1 LLLFSTQNA
10 DKAPSPASFAHRIAM
25 MILFA
30 EDLQSH
36 MYRSKSAWTQVLID
50 VGLTTA
56 PYYADKSAA
65 IANEDPLMYPSKPK
79 HVYLIGYDTLTR
91 FLAPKYY
98 PKSNPPLRALSPFFD
113 AGYEVSVLLRPSLS
127 SDNAVTDDTEEEQRA
142 YISALSNGSLEK
154 EGFKREWS
162 KQIGILEGDDVA
174 SAVGISSTAIRK
186 AAKYGDWGVVE
197 KMCTPGVAAW
207 VREMVLYDDEERGA
221 KTA

>member
-1 LLLFSTQNA
+1 
-10 DKAPSPASFAHRIAM
+10 

-30 EDLQSH
+30 EDLRTH
-36 MYRSKSAWTQVLID
+36 LHHFKSVCTQVPID
-50 VGLTTA
+50 VGLTTV

-65 IANEDPLMYPSKPK
+65 IANEEPLTYPSNPK
-79 HVYLIGYDTLTR
+79 HVHLIGYDTLTR

-98 PKSNPPLRALSPFFD
+98 PKFNPPLRALSPFFD
-113 AGYEVSVLLRPSLS
+113 AGYEVSVLLRPSSS

-174 SAVGISSTAIRK
+174 DSVGISSTAIRK
-186 AAKYGDWGVVE
+186 AAKYGDWDIVE

-207 VREMVLYDDEERGA
+207 VREMRLYEDDEGGA
-221 KTA
+221 RTA

>member
-1 LLLFSTQNA
+1 
-10 DKAPSPASFAHRIAM
+10 M

-30 EDLQSH
+30 EDLQAH
-36 MYRSKSAWTQVLID
+36 LYRRNSMWTQEPID

-56 PYYADKSAA
+56 PYYTDKSAA
-65 IANEDPLMYPSKPK
+65 IANEEPSSYPSKPK
-79 HVYLIGYDTLTR
+79 HVHLIGFDTLTR

-98 PKSNPPLRALSPFFD
+98 PKFNPPLRALFPFFD
-113 AGYEVSVLLRPSLS
+113 AGYGVSVLLRPSSS
-127 SDNAVTDDTEEEQRA
+127 SDNAVTDDTEEGQRA

-174 SAVGISSTAIRK
+174 GAVGISSTAVRK
-186 AAKYGDWGVVE
+186 AAQYEDWGSME

-207 VREMVLYDDEERGA
+207 VREMSLYEDEERGA
-221 KTA
+221 KTT